1 MSSFFQEPPRLGNQY
16 DDDRV
21 LRSFLRRSLAPQ
33 VLAEAEPGLRRL
45 GARAAG
51 EMIDLAREAEQA
63 PPVLVPFDAWGRR
76 VDVIRVS
83 PAWRALHRIAA
94 EEGIVATAYERTLEE
109 ARVRQFAL
117 LYLYHPSSAIY
128 SCPLAMTDGAA
139 RVLEIEGDEGLRR
152 EIFPHLVSR
161 DPDKMWTAGQ
171 WMTERRGGSDVSGTE
186 TLARREGGGFRLY
199 GEKWFTS
206 ATTSEIALTLA
217 RIEGSPELS
226 LFLVRLRDDEGRLR
240 QIRIDR
246 LKDKLGTR
254 ALPTAE
260 LVLEGT
266 PAYLIG
272 GEGGGVKK
280 IATVLNITRL
290 YNSCCAVGFMRRG
303 IALARDYAARRQAFG
318 RPLSQQPLHVE
329 TLARLQVDF
338 EASFHLVFFAARLLG
353 KQEMGSASEQERKI
367 LRLLT
372 PLAKLFTAKEAVAAV
387 SEVLECFGGAGYVED
402 TGLPVLLR
410 DSQVL
415 TIWEGTTNV
424 LSLDLLRVLQ
434 REDALEALRS
444 DLAGRIERVPAA
456 LAPARQSVH
465 EAIDQIRRH
474 FAWLASA
481 DRAQIE
487 AGARHLA
494 ISLSRTIAA
503 ALLIEHAAWSLEC
516 ENDVRPLI
524 STRRWCAEGLVGLLS
539 PSGPWSEESRSL
551 ALDDVVIAAENPYLN
566 DSSDSIQRR
575 GDS

>member
-21 LRSFLRRSLAPQ
+21 LRSFLRRYLTPH
-33 VLAEAEPGLRRL
+33 VLAGVEPGLRRL
-45 GARAAG
+45 GGRAAG
-51 EMIDLAREAEQA
+51 EMIELAREAEGA
-63 PPVLVPFDAWGRR
+63 PPVHVPFDPWGRR
-76 VDVIRVS
+76 VDEIRVS

-94 EEGIVATAYERTLEE
+94 EEGIVATAYERMHEE
-109 ARVRQFAL
+109 ARLHQFAL
-117 LYLYHPSSAIY
+117 LYLYHPSSATY

-139 RVLEIEGDEGLRR
+139 RVLEIEADEELRR

-161 DPDKMWTAGQ
+161 DPNEMWTAGQ
-171 WMTERRGGSDVSGTE
+171 WMTERRGGSDVSGIE
-186 TLARREGGGFRLY
+186 TVAKRDGDAFRLY
-199 GEKWFTS
+199 GNKWFTS

-217 RIEGSPELS
+217 KIEGSSELS
-226 LFLVRLRDDEGRLR
+226 LFMLRLRDNDGRLR

-260 LVLEGT
+260 LTLEGT

-290 YNSCCAVGFMRRG
+290 YNACCAVGFMRRG
-303 IALARDYAARRQAFG
+303 LALARDYATRRHAFG
-318 RPLSQQPLHVE
+318 RPLCNQPLHVE
-329 TLARLQVDF
+329 TLAKLQVDF
-338 EASFHLVFFAARLLG
+338 EASFHLAFFAAQLLG
-353 KQEMGSASEQERKI
+353 KQEMGTATTQEREI

-372 PLAKLFTAKEAVAAV
+372 PLAKLFTAKKAVAVV

-424 LSLDLLRVLQ
+424 LSLDLLRAL
-434 REDALEALRS
+434 RCEDALEALVN
-444 DLAGRIERVPAA
+444 DLVRRIERIPTALTPAQ
-456 LAPARQSVH
+456 QSVRV
-465 EAIDQIRRH
+465 AIDQLRRH
-474 FAWLASA
+474 FGGLASA
-481 DRAQIE
+481 DRTHIE

-494 ISLSRTIAA
+494 ISLSRTIAG
-503 ALLIEHAAWSLEC
+503 ALLIEHAGWSLER
-516 ENDVRPLI
+516 ENDIRPLI
-524 STRRWCAEGLVGLLS
+524 SARRWCEEGLVRLLS
-539 PSGPWSEESRSL
+539 PSESWSEESRSI
-551 ALDDVVIAAENPYLN
+551 ALDDV
-566 DSSDSIQRR
+566 D
-575 GDS
+575 

>member
-21 LRSFLRRSLAPQ
+21 LRSFLRRYLTPH

-45 GARAAG
+45 GGRAAG
-51 EMIDLAREAEQA
+51 EMIELAREAERA
-63 PPVLVPFDAWGRR
+63 PPVHVPFDPWGRR
-76 VDVIRVS
+76 VDEIRVS

-94 EEGIVATAYERTLEE
+94 EEGIVATAYERMHEE
-109 ARVRQFAL
+109 ARLHQFAL

-139 RVLEIEGDEGLRR
+139 RVLEIEADEELRR

-161 DPDKMWTAGQ
+161 DPNEMWTAGQ
-171 WMTERRGGSDVSGTE
+171 WMTERRGGSDVSGIDTV
-186 TLARREGGGFRLY
+186 AKRDGDAFRLY
-199 GEKWFTS
+199 GNKWFTS

-217 RIEGSPELS
+217 KIEGSSELS
-226 LFLVRLRDDEGRLR
+226 LFMLRLRDNDGRLR

-260 LVLEGT
+260 LALEGT

-290 YNSCCAVGFMRRG
+290 YNACCAVGFMRRG
-303 IALARDYAARRQAFG
+303 LALARDYATRRHAFG
-318 RPLSQQPLHVE
+318 RPLCNQPLHVE
-329 TLARLQVDF
+329 TLAKLEVDF
-338 EASFHLVFFAARLLG
+338 EASFHLAFFAAQLLG
-353 KQEMGSASEQERKI
+353 KQEMGTATTQEREI

-372 PLAKLFTAKEAVAAV
+372 PLAKLFTAKKAVAVV

-424 LSLDLLRVLQ
+424 LSLDLLRAL
-434 REDALEALRS
+434 RCEDALEALVN
-444 DLAGRIERVPAA
+444 DLVRRIERIPTALTPAQ
-456 LAPARQSVH
+456 QSVRV
-465 EAIDQIRRH
+465 AIDQLRRH
-474 FAWLASA
+474 FGGLTSA
-481 DRAQIE
+481 DGTHIE

-494 ISLSRTIAA
+494 IGLSRTIAG
-503 ALLIEHAAWSLEC
+503 ALLIEHAGWSLER
-516 ENDVRPLI
+516 ENDIRPLI
-524 STRRWCAEGLVGLLS
+524 SARRWCEEGLVRLLS
-539 PSGPWSEESRSL
+539 PSESWNEESRSI
-551 ALDDVVIAAENPYLN
+551 ALDDV
-566 DSSDSIQRR
+566 D
-575 GDS
+575 